1 MLHKCNGG
9 GVVDVTK
16 IQRGRIGGCYKIAAG
31 EGQGGG
37 YVATLL
43 EASRTVTLLPA
54 KVLVDGG

>member
-1 MLHKCNGG
+1 M
-9 GVVDVTK
+9 VDVTK
-16 IQRGRIGGCYKIAAG
+16 IQRGRRGGCYKLAAG